1 MQMAADGGARM
12 DYKTHEKTYS
22 GFISLFK
29 VGTAISVVVAAIV
42 VLLIA
47 S

>member
-1 MQMAADGGARM
+1 MAVDGGARSEL
-12 DYKTHEKTYS
+12 KAHERTYS
-22 GFISLFK
+22 SFISMAK
-29 VGTAISVVVAAIV
+29 IGTAISVVVAAIV